1 MELEESDQFLLKY
14 FDLYKIFELI
24 IENGKIYF
32 NELEQEKYKD
42 IYPKHIST
50 LRKKLN
56 EMIELKYLR
65 IESAREHEINK
76 SHIVYCSTG
85 NLEKLIIL
93 LYNRLSALIH
103 KSFKIKDI
111 ENLDVKLLEDLISR
125 GQLFETQ
132 KSAKALGANFS

>member
-1 MELEESDQFLLKY
+1 MELKESDRFLLQY
-14 FDLYKIFELI
+14 FELFNIIELI

-50 LRKKLN
+50 LRRKLN
-56 EMIELKYLR
+56 EMVELKYLR
-65 IESAREHEINK
+65 IESARDHEINNT
-76 SHIVYCSTG
+76 HIIYCSTG

-93 LYNRLSALIH
+93 LHNRLSALIH
-103 KSFKIKDI
+103 KSFKIKEI

-132 KSAKALGANFS
+132 KSAKALGANSS